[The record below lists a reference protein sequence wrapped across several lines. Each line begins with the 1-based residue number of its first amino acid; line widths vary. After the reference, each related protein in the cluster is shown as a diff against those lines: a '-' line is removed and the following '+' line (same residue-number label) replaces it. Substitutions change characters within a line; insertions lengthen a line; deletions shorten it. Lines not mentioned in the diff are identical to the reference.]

1 MHVYNRFR
9 QVKTIVPEAFAST
22 TASVANSFGT
32 TGAAAVTINCTV
44 GDMYIN
50 PTTTV
55 TQANGIKLVTG
66 DVLDLIVPN
75 TLSTLS
81 TALTASYQAIIWKD

>member
-1 MHVYNRFR
+1 MHVFNRFR

-22 TASVANSFGT
+22 TVSTANSFST
-32 TGAAAVTINCTV
+32 TGIASVTVNCIL

-55 TQANGIKLVTG
+55 TQANGIKLATG
-66 DVLDLIVPN
+66 DVIDLIVPN

-81 TALTASYQAIIWKD
+81 TDLTAAYQAIIWKD